1 MISQLA
7 FAKKGYLWRNMQNVA
22 KRRTLPGKVFHNG
35 YEKRES
41 LAHRTATTS
50 YPCCLPALGGFRGSW
65 SCTTFPAANIVF
77 LCRSANYPGK
87 YARFSGNSSLA
98 GDGSLLLVEAV
109 EYKRKNIFNFPE
121 FPNLRGS
128 DHDHSHIPF
137 SKGLIFCHYLPTG
150 PTRRAR
156 SIVYA
161 AFKASC
167 YGNPDHRSS
176 RISRIRRKHCG
187 TLGAETGGISGIF
200 LIGAFHDCAVIE
212 TYGSSDI
219 EF

>member
-77 LCRSANYPGK
+77 LCH
-87 YARFSGNSSLA
+87 
-98 GDGSLLLVEAV
+98 
-109 EYKRKNIFNFPE
+109 IFNFLE

-137 SKGLIFCHYLPTG
+137 SKGLILCHYLPTG

-187 TLGAETGGISGIF
+187 TLGAEAGGISGIF

-212 TYGSSDI
+212 THGSSNI